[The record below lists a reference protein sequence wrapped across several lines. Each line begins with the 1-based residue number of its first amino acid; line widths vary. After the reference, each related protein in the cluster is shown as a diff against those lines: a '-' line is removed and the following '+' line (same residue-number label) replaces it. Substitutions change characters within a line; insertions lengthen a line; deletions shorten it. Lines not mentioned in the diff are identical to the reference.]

1 MKAMALV
8 FSNVNDG
15 NLPELTFNRT
25 MGSVPF
31 GGRYRLID
39 FVLSNFVNSD
49 VTKIGVITKTN
60 YQSLMD
66 HVGTGKSWDL
76 DRKTGG
82 LRLLPPFGTKSSDLY
97 ISRIDALRGALNY
110 LSKSSEE
117 YVFLSDCDVVM
128 NFDFK
133 ELLNYHIEK
142 NADITLVYKHLDLSK
157 DEAKHTIDIDVDESG
172 RVTGIQTDTYVEGIA
187 NKYLKVLVMRRGALQ
202 YLISDAL
209 SRGKQN
215 FEFDILGTAIND
227 FAVYGYEY
235 NGYYACLDSL
245 QNYYKYSMGL
255 LDKENRDLLFNAP
268 DRQIYTKVKDS
279 PPTKY
284 GNDCRVVNSLVADGC
299 IIEGEVENSI
309 LFRGTKVGKGAKVKN
324 CIIMQDSIIGEKAE
338 LNAVITD
345 KNVIIRDK
353 IILSGHPLLPF
364 YIGKGKVL

>member
-8 FSNVNDG
+8 FSNINDG

-82 LRLLPPFGTKSSDLY
+82 LRLLPPFGTKSSELY

-133 ELLNYHIEK
+133 ELLNYHIDK

-172 RVTGIQTDTYVEGIA
+172 RVTGIQTDTYVEGVA

-215 FEFDILGTAIND
+215 FEFDILGAAIND

-255 LDKENRDLLFNAP
+255 LDRKNRDLLFNAP

-299 IIEGEVENSI
+299 IIEGDVENSI
-309 LFRGTKVGKGAKVKN
+309 IFRGTKVGKGAKIKN
-324 CIIMQDSIIGEKAE
+324 CIIMQDSIIGERAE